1 MGSSIHPSWSYIIH
15 RVLDGEIGKFVRVQW
30 GPWMMYSSKNN
41 MTMENRCS
49 IVMLVFG
56 GVNRF
61 PPSFCGICSEGLL
74 TMKWFIKKFI
84 DFPWFSLFVV
94 YFHQGKLADIRPGNS
109 PEESQTQPN
118 PPGNPRNFG
127 GSKFQSSNPIKSY
140 PPTGFPDSICKP
152 SQITSGHTWILRG
165 LDRIAKVNDKE
176 LAEKCPG
183 INVILGPGMKTRVD
197 AWVFFPKHGGK
208 RLVFFYIIL

>member
-1 MGSSIHPSWSYIIH
+1 MEKSGNLSGCSGAPEWCTPQKITW
-15 RVLDGEIGKFVRVQW
+15 QW
-30 GPWMMYSSKNN
+30 KIDVPLS
-41 MTMENRCS
+41 CL
-49 IVMLVFG
+49 LVFG

-84 DFPWFSLFVV
+84 DVPWFSLFVV

-109 PEESQTQPN
+109 PEESKTQPN

-140 PPTGFPDSICKP
+140 PPRGSNWNR
-152 SQITSGHTWILRG
+152 QGQRQRVGWEMSGDQCDLR
-165 LDRIAKVNDKE
+165 
-176 LAEKCPG
+176 PG
-183 INVILGPGMKTRVD
+183 HQDTRGRMG
-197 AWVFFPKHGGK
+197 VFFRSMGGSAS
-208 RLVFFYIIL
+208 FFYIIL